1 VSILHEAVH
10 HPGHDDKLLDL
21 CSGIEV
27 LLARFDALL
36 DTHASGDGAAVDSP
50 LVDAV
55 LGMIAIRNRLAATFA
70 AASTEPARPARA
82 HTDPAH
88 ASAQESLLR

>member
-1 VSILHEAVH
+1 MSFLHEAVH

-36 DTHASGDGAAVDSP
+36 EAHAVGDGPAVASP

-55 LGMIAIRNRLAATFA
+55 LGMIAIRNRLAATFGA
-70 AASTEPARPARA
+70 AATQPAGKATA
-82 HTDPAH
+82 HMA
-88 ASAQESLLR
+88 AEESLLR